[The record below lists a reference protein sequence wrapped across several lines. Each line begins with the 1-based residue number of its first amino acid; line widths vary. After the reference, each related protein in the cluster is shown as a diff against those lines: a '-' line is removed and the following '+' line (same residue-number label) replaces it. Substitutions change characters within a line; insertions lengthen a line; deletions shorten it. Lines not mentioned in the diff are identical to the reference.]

1 MLCSELP
8 QLDPTHY
15 RIRLFSGEMKTGSH
29 QDNAQEA
36 LDEGSAAVC
45 LLVSATTTN
54 ATGLSGNIRER

>member
-1 MLCSELP
+1 
-8 QLDPTHY
+8 
-15 RIRLFSGEMKTGSH
+15 MKTGSH

-54 ATGLSGNIRER
+54 ATGLSGNIPER